1 MKSQTALV
9 ARSCRINEWV
19 QMIRDCKN
27 RPAGMSVDEWCKLN
41 SITTIGIMTNSEM
54 KGIRYLRPYAL

>member
-9 ARSCRINEWV
+9 ARSCRLNEWV
-19 QMIRDCKN
+19 QMIHDCKN

-41 SITTIGIMTNSEM
+41 SITKANYYYRM
-54 KGIRYLRPYAL
+54 R

>member
-9 ARSCRINEWV
+9 ARSCRLNEWI

-27 RPAGMSVDEWCKLN
+27 RPVGMSVDEWCKLN

>member
-9 ARSCRINEWV
+9 ARSCRLNEWI
-19 QMIRDCKN
+19 QMIHDCKN

-41 SITTIGIMTNSEM
+41 SREHPKVCVNLQTGV
-54 KGIRYLRPYAL
+54 R